1 MPEFDFLLDI
11 DLFRRSLGE
20 QQAVVKR
27 FWLEGQR
34 LLEGSGIQLRP
45 LPKRW
50 LSLRHNYFSVL
61 FIAIFDLLDLPA
73 DRRRF
78 YARLNHCYRTWV
90 TACDNLLDNELKE
103 LFLTDLPPQ
112 AQIFKS
118 VHSLL
123 LADRIFFAFLQEAVA
138 EGTFSNR
145 EADRLLAISL
155 TAISASGREEAMEEA
170 NNAGVDDL
178 SPARIL
184 SEIHRPKT
192 GQLFTAPLQAPLAL
206 GDIEAQDPRAAAL
219 LEGLEGFGIGCQILD
234 DLSDL
239 GADLSAGKY
248 NYLAAVIRHGEA
260 TVEKENLAA
269 LAARAREEDLTEASD
284 LYRRFPK
291 AAKATLQAAIDRLDK
306 ALARLAEGGLPL
318 GKTKRRLFM
327 GILTALYGHPNALLH
342 IRPRN

>member
-34 LLEGSGIQLRP
+34 LLKGSGIQLRP

-61 FIAIFDLLDLPA
+61 FIAIFALLDLPA
-73 DRRRF
+73 ERRRF
-78 YARLNHCYRTWV
+78 YARLNHCYRSWV

-112 AQIFKS
+112 AQVFKS

-123 LADRIFFAFLQEAVA
+123 LADRVFFAFLQEAVA
-138 EGTFSNR
+138 EGSFTNQ
-145 EADRLLAISL
+145 EAKRLLAISL
-155 TAISASGREEAMEEA
+155 TAISASGREEAMEEG
-170 NNAGVDDL
+170 GVSQDL
-178 SPARIL
+178 SPEAIL
-184 SEIHRPKT
+184 REIHRPKT

-206 GDIEAQDPRAAAL
+206 GDIREEAPQVAAL
-219 LEGLEGFGIGCQILD
+219 LAGLEAFGMGCQILD

-239 GADLSAGKY
+239 GADLTAQKY
-248 NYLAAVIRHGEA
+248 NYLAATIRHGGA
-260 TVEKENLAA
+260 VADKEVLET
-269 LAARAREEDLTEASD
+269 LTARSREEDLTGESD

-291 AAKATLQAAIDRLDK
+291 AAKAALQAAIDLLEE
-306 ALARLAEGGLPL
+306 ALARLADGGLPL
-318 GKTKRRLFM
+318 GKTQRPHLM
-327 GILTALYGHPNALLH
+327 GILKALFRNPNALLH
-342 IRPRN
+342 IRPRK

>member
-34 LLEGSGIQLRP
+34 LLEGSSIQLRP

-61 FIAIFDLLDLPA
+61 FIAIFILLDLPKA
-73 DRRRF
+73 RRRF
-78 YARLNHCYRTWV
+78 YARLNHCYRSWV

-112 AQIFKS
+112 AQVFKS

-123 LADRIFFAFLQEAVA
+123 LADRVFFAFLQKAVA
-138 EGTFSNR
+138 EGVFSNL
-145 EADRLLAISL
+145 EADKLLAISL
-155 TAISASGREEAMEEA
+155 TAISASGREEAMEEG
-170 NNAGVDDL
+170 GVSQDL
-178 SPARIL
+178 SPERIL

-206 GDIEAQDPRAAAL
+206 GDISADDPQVAAL
-219 LEGLEGFGIGCQILD
+219 LEGLEGFGVGCQILD

-260 TVEKENLAA
+260 AAEKESLAT
-269 LAARAREEDLTEASD
+269 LTARAQEEDLTEESS
-284 LYRRFPK
+284 LYGRFPK
-291 AAKATLQAAIDRLDK
+291 AAKVTLQGAIDQLDN
-306 ALARLAEGGLPL
+306 ALARLADGGLPL

-327 GILTALYGHPNALLH
+327 GILTTLYGHPNALLH
-342 IRPRN
+342 IRPRK